1 MPSCARRERRRW
13 REVSAGLGRVPVL
26 VIFRGLPGT
35 GKSYIVRHLVERR
48 PDLMVL
54 SRDVLRSALIPH
66 PTFSDEEK
74 AFVDGLVAAMAG
86 WLTGRGKD
94 VVIDGAALS
103 SAAGVEQLVEAAR
116 SRGAESRIVECVCR
130 QETAL
135 SRIKGDEGSHPAG
148 DRGEALYFKV
158 KARFEPVAYA
168 CLTVDTEQPLDQ
180 TMAAVLRF
188 LENGR
193 TA

>member
-1 MPSCARRERRRW
+1 M
-13 REVSAGLGRVPVL
+13 L

-35 GKSYIVRHLVERR
+35 GKSYIVRHLVQRR
-48 PDLMVL
+48 SDLLVL

-74 AFVDGLVAAMAG
+74 ALVDGLVAAMAG
-86 WLTGRGKD
+86 WLAGRGKD

-103 SAAGVEQLVEAAR
+103 SAAGVEQLVEAAK
-116 SRGAESRIVECVCR
+116 SRGAPSRVVECVCS

-135 SRIKGDEGSHPAG
+135 ARIRADEGSHLAG

-158 KARFEPVAYA
+158 KARFEPIPYPS
-168 CLTVDTEQPLDQ
+168 LTVDTERGLEENL
-180 TMAAVLRF
+180 AAVLDF
-188 LENGR
+188 LRAGR
-193 TA
+193 NP